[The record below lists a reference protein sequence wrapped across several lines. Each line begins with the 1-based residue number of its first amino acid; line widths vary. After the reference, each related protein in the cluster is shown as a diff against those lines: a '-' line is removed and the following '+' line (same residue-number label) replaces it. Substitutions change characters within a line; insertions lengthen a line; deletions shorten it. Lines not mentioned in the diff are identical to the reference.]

1 MSDYNLHQMRDLDSY
16 GDHLFCL
23 DQKYLSFWT
32 EEPQEIENHLQTKI
46 SVGGPEAAQEKGKN
60 KKAEA
65 VWTDEHFEMG
75 FMKEHK
81 FILKKYIRNYMG
93 LFQA

>member
-46 SVGGPEAAQEKGKN
+46 SMGGPEA
-60 KKAEA
+60 
-65 VWTDEHFEMG
+65 T
-75 FMKEHK
+75 
-81 FILKKYIRNYMG
+81 
-93 LFQA
+93 